1 MTRGLEASAGLAFHV
16 STMWQTKAV
25 DAAGIGGRSGDD
37 VEMLLSHHD
46 LNQKTGAFGKPARS
60 KLPKLE
66 LMCGQAS
73 GSPYW
78 CEREGK
84 EREREG

>member
-1 MTRGLEASAGLAFHV
+1 MVRGLDASVGFGFQV
-16 STMWQTKAV
+16 TTMWHTSEV
-25 DAAGIGGRSGDD
+25 EAAASGARSGE
-37 VEMLLSHHD
+37 VEVTLASHQ
-46 LNQKTGAFGKPARS
+46 LRNQKTAALGKPARS